1 MKYTPGQF
9 VGQLSGKSG
18 STVAS
23 RNRFGSYLRTKVN
36 PVQPN
41 TPFQTLARNR
51 LALLAG
57 NYRLLTESQRTA
69 WAFLGKQ
76 IQRYDSLGNAYDLTG
91 LQAYVEVN
99 ANRLRCGALPTAVA
113 PALDSPPE
121 IESVFINAEVTPY
134 TLTVAFTPNPLPAN
148 TRVLV
153 YASPPVSQAV
163 NFFGTAQPLAR
174 RGKGMY
180 KLVLVSNAA
189 ATSPIDI
196 GIAWAGRFGSFSA
209 GQKIS
214 VMLLP
219 ISANFFSGVAVRGD
233 AIAIA

>member
-23 RNRFGSYLRTKVN
+23 RNRYGSYLRTKVN

-41 TPFQTLARNR
+41 TPAQTLARNR
-51 LALLAG
+51 LALLATQ
-57 NYRLLTESQRTA
+57 YRTLSESQR
-69 WAFLGKQ
+69 LGWTNLGSQ
-76 IQRYDSLGNAYDLTG
+76 IVRYDSLGNAYDLTG
-91 LQAYVEVN
+91 EQAYVMVN
-99 ANRLRCGALPTAVA
+99 ANRLRTGTLVTANA
-113 PALDSPPE
+113 PALDGPPE
-121 IESVFINAEVTPY
+121 IEAVTVLAEVTPL
-134 TLTVAFTPNPLPAN
+134 TLTVAFTPAPLPAN
-148 TRVLV
+148 SRVLI
-153 YASPPVSQAV
+153 YATPPVSAGI

-174 RGKGMY
+174 RGKGLY
-180 KLVLVSNAA
+180 KLITASNAA

-196 GIAWAGRFGSFSA
+196 LVPYTNRVGPFVA

-219 ISANFFSGVAVRGD
+219 LSANFLSGVAVRGD
-233 AIAIA
+233 TIAIA